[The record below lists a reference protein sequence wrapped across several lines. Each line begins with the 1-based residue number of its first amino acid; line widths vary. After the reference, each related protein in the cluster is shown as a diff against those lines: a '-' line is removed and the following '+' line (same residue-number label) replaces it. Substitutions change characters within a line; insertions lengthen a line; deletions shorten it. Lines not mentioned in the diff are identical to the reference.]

1 MFTKYPD
8 LRCFP
13 MQFQQK
19 IVLVTGGSS
28 GLGFAIAEEF
38 ASQGAT
44 VIITGRR
51 QSQLDDAVGRLGA
64 LASSVCTD
72 ITNLDNLASLFSHIR
87 AIHGRIDVLIANAGI
102 GEIEPLGAITE
113 AGFDRIFS
121 TNVKG
126 TTFTI
131 QGALPLMPKGSSVV
145 IIGSTA
151 SINPGPG
158 LSVYGATKAALRA
171 LVRSWILDIKGSG
184 VRINLL
190 SPGPVDTQ
198 SLRDVL
204 GENAQDVIDILSEKS
219 TLGRIGQAHEI
230 GKAALFLASD
240 ASSYVNG
247 AELFA
252 DGGAS
257 QV

>member
-1 MFTKYPD
+1 
-8 LRCFP
+8 
-13 MQFQQK
+13 MQFK
-19 IVLVTGGSS
+19 NKVVLITGGSS
-28 GLGFAIAEEF
+28 GLGFAIAQVF
-38 ASQGAT
+38 VSQGAE

-51 QSQLDDAVGRLGA
+51 QLQLDEAVSRLGGN
-64 LASSVCTD
+64 ASAVRTD
-72 ITNLDNLASLFSHIR
+72 ISNPADLAELFTHIS
-87 AIHGRIDVLIANAGI
+87 AVHGRIDVLIANAGM
-102 GEIEPLGAITE
+102 GEVEPLGAITE
-113 AGFDRIFS
+113 AGFDRVFT

-126 TTFTI
+126 TTFTV
-131 QGALPLMPKGSSVV
+131 QGALPLMGEGSSIV
-145 IIGSTA
+145 IIGSTS

-158 LSVYGATKAALRA
+158 MSVYGATKAALRA
-171 LVRSWILDIKGSG
+171 MVRSWILDIKGSG

-190 SPGPVDTQ
+190 SPGPVDTP

-204 GENAQDVIDILSEKS
+204 GENAQQVIDVFNEKS
-219 TLGRIGQAHEI
+219 TLGRIGQAYEI
-230 GKAALFLASD
+230 GQAALFLASD

>member
-1 MFTKYPD
+1 
-8 LRCFP
+8 
-13 MQFQQK
+13 MQFK
-19 IVLVTGGSS
+19 NKVVLVTGGSS
-28 GLGFAIAEEF
+28 GLGFAIAEAF
-38 ASQGAT
+38 AQEGAD

-51 QSQLDDAVGRLGA
+51 QSQLDEAVSRLGGN
-64 LASSVCTD
+64 ASAVRTD
-72 ITNLDNLASLFSHIR
+72 ISNPGDLTELFTHIS
-87 AIHGRIDVLIANAGI
+87 AVHGRIDVLIANAGI
-102 GEIEPLGAITE
+102 GQIEPLGSITE
-113 AGFDRIFS
+113 AVFDRVFT

-126 TTFTI
+126 TTFTV
-131 QGALPLMPKGSSVV
+131 QGALPLMGQDGSVV
-145 IIGSTA
+145 VIGSTA

-204 GENAQDVIDILSEKS
+204 GDNAQQVIDALSEKS

-230 GKAALFLASD
+230 GQAALFLASN

>member
-1 MFTKYPD
+1 
-8 LRCFP
+8 
-13 MQFQQK
+13 MQFHNK
-19 IVLVTGGSS
+19 VVLVTGGSS

-64 LASSVCTD
+64 LTSAVCTD

-87 AIHGRIDVLIANAGI
+87 AAHGRIDVLIANAGI
-102 GEIEPLGAITE
+102 GAIEPLGAITE

-121 TNVKG
+121 TNVRG

>member
-1 MFTKYPD
+1 MLFENKV
-8 LRCFP
+8 
-13 MQFQQK
+13 
-19 IVLVTGGSS
+19 VLVTGGSS
-28 GLGFAIAEEF
+28 GLGFAIAEAF
-38 ASQGAT
+38 ASQGAKL
-44 VIITGRR
+44 VITGRR
-51 QSQLDDAVGRLGA
+51 QPQLDEAVKSLGEN
-64 LASSVCTD
+64 ASAVCAD
-72 ITNLDNLASLFSHIR
+72 ISSLGDLTELFSHISGV
-87 AIHGRIDVLIANAGI
+87 HGRIDVLIANAGT

-113 AGFDRIFS
+113 AGFDRLFT

-126 TTFTI
+126 TTFTV
-131 QGALPLMPKGSSVV
+131 QGALPLMGKGSSIVV
-145 IIGSTA
+145 IGSTA

-158 LSVYGATKAALRA
+158 LSVYGATKAALRS

-190 SPGPVDTQ
+190 SPGPVDTP
-198 SLRDVL
+198 SLRNVL
-204 GENAQDVIDILSEKS
+204 GENAQEVIDALSEKS
-219 TLGRIGQAHEI
+219 TLGRIGQAYEI
-230 GKAALFLASD
+230 GQAALFLASD

>member
-1 MFTKYPD
+1 
-8 LRCFP
+8 
-13 MQFQQK
+13 MQFK
-19 IVLVTGGSS
+19 NKVVLVTGGSS
-28 GLGFAIAEEF
+28 GLGFAIAEAF
-38 ASQGAT
+38 ASQGAD

-51 QSQLDDAVGRLGA
+51 QPQLDEAVSRLGENVSA
-64 LASSVCTD
+64 VRTD
-72 ITNLDNLASLFSHIR
+72 IANPADLAELFTHIS
-87 AIHGRIDVLIANAGI
+87 AVHGRIDVLIANAGM
-102 GEIEPLGAITE
+102 GQIEPLGSITE
-113 AGFDRIFS
+113 AVFDRVFT

-126 TTFTI
+126 TTFTV
-131 QGALPLMPKGSSVV
+131 QGALPLMGPGSSVV

-151 SINPGPG
+151 SINPGLG

-171 LVRSWILDIKGSG
+171 MVRSWILDIKGSG

-198 SLRDVL
+198 SLHGMLAD
-204 GENAQDVIDILSEKS
+204 NAQQVIAALSEKS

-230 GKAALFLASD
+230 GQAALFLASG

>member
-1 MFTKYPD
+1 MEFKN
-8 LRCFP
+8 
-13 MQFQQK
+13 K
-19 IVLVTGGSS
+19 VVLVTGGSS
-28 GLGFAIAEEF
+28 GLGFAIAKAF
-38 ASQGAT
+38 ALQGAT
-44 VIITGRR
+44 LIITGRR
-51 QSQLDDAVGRLGA
+51 QPQLDEAVSRLGGN
-64 LASSVCTD
+64 SSAVCTD
-72 ITNLDNLASLFSHIR
+72 ISNTTDLAELFSHMQ
-87 AIHGRIDVLIANAGI
+87 AVHGHIDVLIANAGI
-102 GEIEPLGAITE
+102 GVIEPLGAITE
-113 AGFDRIFS
+113 AGFDKVFT

-126 TTFTI
+126 TIFTV
-131 QGALPLMPKGSSVV
+131 QGALPLMSKVSSIV

-190 SPGPVDTQ
+190 SPGPVNTQ

-204 GENAQDVIDILSEKS
+204 GENAQEVIDGLSEKS
-219 TLGRIGQAHEI
+219 TLGRIGEAREI
-230 GKAALFLASD
+230 GQAALFLASD

-247 AELFA
+247 TELFA

-257 QV
+257 QI